1 MKKGFT
7 VREKVLLV
15 ILGIIVICAL
25 YYYLFYLP
33 KMSEIE
39 AYKQDN
45 VLMEDQIL
53 VAQTQVAKMNK
64 MEKELEELLKNDET
78 SITSLPAYDNSRQ
91 IVNELYTI
99 LGRTKDYEV
108 TFGQI
113 FEEDGSNVVRRTVK
127 VYFATS
133 NYDVVKNI
141 LVMINDS
148 QYRCLIKD
156 VDINLVSGVYS
167 VSVDITYFEYKE

>member
-64 MEKELEELLKNDET
+64 METGTEN
-78 SITSLPAYDNSRQ
+78 
-91 IVNELYTI
+91 V
-99 LGRTKDYEV
+99 LGP
-108 TFGQI
+108 
-113 FEEDGSNVVRRTVK
+113 
-127 VYFATS
+127 
-133 NYDVVKNI
+133 
-141 LVMINDS
+141 
-148 QYRCLIKD
+148 
-156 VDINLVSGVYS
+156 
-167 VSVDITYFEYKE
+167 